1 MIRKALD
8 IASASSCVYNRGN
21 SGFRKSKT
29 VCRSLPSLI
38 TNDLVSVCWRNTGG
52 SLARNQH
59 QQQERYVSSGR
70 ERQQIIS
77 GGDGPRISVLMELT
91 DRVGILHDVLKYFW
105 KYDVNITRIESRP
118 SKESSDKDTNTITK
132 RFDFFVDFD
141 GQRDDASIQRLL
153 QDLRPMTNKL
163 LVLDEKEV
171 HWFPRHISEL
181 DLIANRILDAG
192 KDLDSDHPGF
202 HDPIY
207 RARRAQLAQDA
218 NHHTWDKAIA
228 RIKYTEEEV
237 ETWRIVWDR
246 MVPFHEKYACKEY
259 KVRMKCTKR
268 KHNILILFT
277 TPNLFF

>member
-8 IASASSCVYNRGN
+8 IASVSSSVCVRGC
-21 SGFRKSKT
+21 SGSRHAI
-29 VCRSLPSLI
+29 VCRSVPLLLA
-38 TNDLVSVCWRNTGG
+38 ND
-52 SLARNQH
+52 
-59 QQQERYVSSGR
+59 VSSDCWKNNCDSVAKRHHCQKRCISSGQ
-70 ERQQIIS
+70 EQQQIIS

-118 SKESSDKDTNTITK
+118 SKVSSDKDTNTVTK

-141 GQRDDASIQRLL
+141 GQRDDTSVQRLL
-153 QDLRPMTNKL
+153 QDLQSMTNKL

-192 KDLDSDHPGF
+192 KDLESDHPGF

-218 NHHTWDKAIA
+218 KQHKWDRPIP
-228 RIKYTEEEV
+228 RIKYTPEEV
-237 ETWRIVWDR
+237 ETWRTVWDR
-246 MVPFHEKYACKEY
+246 MEPFHEKYACKEY
-259 KVRMKCTKR
+259 KV
-268 KHNILILFT
+268 
-277 TPNLFF
+277 